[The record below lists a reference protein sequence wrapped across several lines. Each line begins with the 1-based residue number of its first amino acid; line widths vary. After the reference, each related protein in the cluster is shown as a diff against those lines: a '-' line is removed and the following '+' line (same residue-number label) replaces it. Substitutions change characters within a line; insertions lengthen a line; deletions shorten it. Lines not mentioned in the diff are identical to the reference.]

1 VLTIAVLLVL
11 VVALLQPFPVCK
23 MVELI
28 VLVVILIK
36 KVQFLMMSD
45 EMRFGSISSPNR

>member
-11 VVALLQPFPVCK
+11 VVALLLPFPLCK

-28 VLVVILIK
+28 VLTTTATQYGGLCNVAVIST
-36 KVQFLMMSD
+36 QYSQ
-45 EMRFGSISSPNR
+45 